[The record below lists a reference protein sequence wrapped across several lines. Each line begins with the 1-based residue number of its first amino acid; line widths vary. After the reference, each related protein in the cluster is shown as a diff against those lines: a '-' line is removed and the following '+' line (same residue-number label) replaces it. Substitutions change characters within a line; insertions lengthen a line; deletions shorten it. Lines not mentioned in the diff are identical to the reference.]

1 VPIAVRKENDMIV
14 WMRRSLPS
22 LVVLVLGT
30 LLGVV
35 PAAAQAPVKITLW
48 HAMGGARY
56 DAITKEIAAGF
67 NKAYPNYVVEP
78 LYTGKYGEVVT
89 KAIAAVRAGDPP
101 HIVQVFE
108 VGTQTMLDSGAII
121 PVTEL
126 VKPGDI
132 DFADYIEPILN
143 YYTVGGKLASMPF
156 NSSTAIIYYNKD
168 IFQKAG
174 LDPDTPPR
182 TYQDLEAMGR
192 KIVASGAAPAAI
204 SFGWP
209 SWMLE
214 QAHAMHD
221 KPYANNDN
229 GRKSRATRVRFNEPF
244 GVSVLE
250 RWKRWA
256 DEKLLAYGGREYAP
270 NKAFLAGQVAM
281 LMQSTSQVTTIEKA
295 ATFRVG
301 TGFLPRIE
309 GQPAGKS
316 VIGGASFWV
325 LKGKGRSEQE
335 RDAIVK
341 FFKFIAQ
348 PEETAKWHM
357 STGYFPATK
366 TAVGLLQ
373 RQEWFRKHP
382 NHETAFT
389 QIQEGP
395 DTSNTRGVLLGNF
408 VQIRNITDTAIE
420 KALAGRLSPKAALD
434 EAAREADN
442 LLEEYNRI
450 HGGK

>member
-1 VPIAVRKENDMIV
+1 MKTGL
-14 WMRRSLPS
+14 RRLLEATSGG
-22 LVVLVLGT
+22 VLGA
-30 LLGVV
+30 LLAAA
-35 PAAAQAPVKITLW
+35 PAAAQPSVKITLW

-67 NKAYPNYVVEP
+67 NRAHPNYVLEP
-78 LYTGKYGEVVT
+78 LYTGKYGETVT
-89 KAIAAVRAGDPP
+89 KAIAAVRAGNPP

-121 PVTEL
+121 PVTD
-126 VKPGDI
+126 VVRGGI
-132 DFADYIEPILN
+132 DFGDYIEPILN

-168 IFQKAG
+168 AFRKAG
-174 LDPDTPPR
+174 LDPGTPPR
-182 TYQDLEAMGR
+182 TYKDVEDMGR
-192 KIVASGAAPAAI
+192 KIVASGAARAAI
-204 SFGWP
+204 TFGWP

-221 KPYANNDN
+221 RPYADRDN
-229 GRKSRATRVRFNEPF
+229 GRAGRATRVLFNEPF
-244 GVSVLE
+244 GVAVLT

-256 DEKLLAYGGREYAP
+256 DERLLAYGGREYAP
-270 NKAFLAGQVAM
+270 NKAFLAGEVAM

-295 ATFRVG
+295 AKFAVG

-325 LKGKGRSEQE
+325 LRGSGRSPQE
-335 RDAIVK
+335 LDAIAQ
-341 FFKFIAQ
+341 FFRFIAR
-348 PEETAKWHM
+348 PDETAKWHM

-366 TAVGLLQ
+366 TAVELLR
-373 RQEWFRKHP
+373 RQEWFLKHP
-382 NHETAFT
+382 NHETAFK

-395 DTSNTRGVLLGNF
+395 DTPNTRGVLLGNF

-420 KALAGRLSPKAALD
+420 KALSGALSPKAALD
-434 EAAREADN
+434 EAAREAN
-442 LLEEYNRI
+442 KLLDEYNRI
-450 HGGK
+450 HAAR